1 MRVRV
6 IAAAAAV
13 LVLIAS
19 HAAGQTADEL
29 IAKNVAARGGL
40 EKLKAVQSMR
50 LTGTM
55 KVGDD
60 TMPAVLELKR
70 PNQSRWQFTF
80 DGQTAVQAYDGKAGW
95 VWMPFAGMSEPQAM
109 SAEEK
114 EEAEQQAD
122 LDGPLVDY
130 KAKGSK
136 IEAVGHDSKF
146 RPEDWK
152 LKITL
157 KSGEVRYVYL
167 DPKTFLQSAT
177 VMTKKLEGNEVV
189 VISTIG
195 DYKEVGGLILP
206 HSFSATTKDGGET
219 QSLVFEKIELN
230 VPIDGARFGKPGTP
244 DKAPTPAGPPAEPVV
259 G

>member
-1 MRVRV
+1 MRVRA
-6 IAAAAAV
+6 ITAAAV
-13 LVLIAS
+13 LVL
-19 HAAGQTADEL
+19 AAAYAGGQTADEL

-40 EKLKAVQSMR
+40 EKLKAVKTMR

-60 TMPAVLELKR
+60 PMPALLELKR

-80 DGQTAVQAYDGKAGW
+80 DGQTAVQAYDGTAGW
-95 VWMPFAGMSEPQAM
+95 MWMPFAGMTEPQAM
-109 SAEEK
+109 SAEERQ
-114 EEAEQQAD
+114 EAEQQAD
-122 LDGPLVDY
+122 LDGPLVDS
-130 KAKGSK
+130 KAKGSA
-136 IEAVGHDSKF
+136 IELVGHDAAF

-152 LKITL
+152 LKVTL

-167 DPKTFLQSAT
+167 DPKTFLQTTT
-177 VMTKKLEGNEVV
+177 VMTKKIEGNEIV

-195 DYKEVGGLILP
+195 DYRNVGGLTLP
-206 HSFSATTKDGGET
+206 HSFSASTKDGGET

-230 VPIDGARFGKPGTP
+230 VPIDDARFGKPKAQ
-244 DKAPTPAGPPAEPVV
+244 DKAPTPPPSDPVV

>member
-1 MRVRV
+1 MRVRA
-6 IAAAAAV
+6 IAAAAV
-13 LVLIAS
+13 LVLAAA
-19 HAAGQTADEL
+19 HAGGQTADEL

-40 EKLKAVQSMR
+40 EKLKAVKTMR

-55 KVGDD
+55 KAGDE

-70 PNQSRWQFTF
+70 PNMSRWQFTF

-95 VWMPFAGMSEPQAM
+95 MWMPFAGMSEPQAM
-109 SAEEK
+109 SAEERQ
-114 EEAEQQAD
+114 EAEQQAD

-130 KAKGSK
+130 KAKGSA
-136 IEAVGHDSKF
+136 IELVGHDSRF

-152 LKITL
+152 LKVTL

-167 DPKTFLQSAT
+167 DPKTFLQTTT
-177 VMTKKLEGNEVV
+177 VMTKKIEGSEVV

-195 DYKEVGGLILP
+195 DYKDVEGLTLP
-206 HSFSATTKDGGET
+206 HSFTASTKDGGET

-230 VPIDGARFGKPGTP
+230 VPIDDARFGKPKTP